1 MKRLGFLW
9 LLVLQGILLM
19 AQSYNFE
26 EGKKAIDDNDYPKAI
41 DFFTR
46 DLKDNPRSALT
57 YLYRAYAYYNSDDN
71 ASALRDANQGLKVV
85 TSKQKVLKADLLQ
98 VRARVYNQIDEVDL
112 ALADYAAA
120 IKLNKKD
127 ETFYSERAQIYFEL
141 DNYEKSNADYRA
153 LLKLDETDVRA
164 MVGLA
169 RNFTYLEKFAEADKL
184 LDKVIKLKPD
194 YDSGYYFKALSMY
207 RQGKYNAA
215 IEAAMKATELDI
227 DDERNR
233 ERLIEYAEKNID
245 LTFSLLN
252 KAISE
257 NEDVIL
263 WYLIRGA
270 LLQDHKHYMLAL
282 KDFTKLITMV
292 EAEVVPAIYRIRAA
306 CFAQFGM
313 NAEAVSDFD
322 EMLKVLEKDAQGF
335 YVRAH
340 YKDALG
346 DVEGAMADLNKA
358 LEITPT
364 DAEMLA
370 ARGWLYES
378 AFKNNDAA
386 LKDYNQALSFNKDFT
401 RALMYRGRLY
411 AYKLNDTE
419 KAKADF
425 NKVLETDTTYDNHR
439 SIRHFALL
447 ELKKK
452 DEAAAWMDK
461 IVATDP
467 DYEYHHYNAACLYS
481 LMNDPEKAIASLKTA
496 FEKGYCN
503 MEHLDRDVDFDNLR
517 DHTGFINVVETRRQ
531 ELEKAHQEWRNQKQV
546 PLQEQK
552 AGPAQVTVPM
562 IQKGSG
568 VYEVACKI
576 NDLPLNFIFDTGAS
590 DISISQTEVQFML
603 KNNYMAQRDIK
614 GSQRYMDANGNI
626 EVGTRIILRK
636 VEIGEFVLH
645 NVVASVVNNRVAPLL
660 IGQSALAKYGKILID
675 NESKTITLSR

>member
-1 MKRLGFLW
+1 MKKLALLW
-9 LLVLQGILLM
+9 LFLLQGMLLL

-26 EGKKAIDDNDYPKAI
+26 EGKKALDDNDYPKAI
-41 DFFTR
+41 DFFSR
-46 DLKDNPRSALT
+46 DLKDNPRNALT

-85 TSKQKVLKADLLQ
+85 ASGQKTLKADLLQ
-98 VRARVYNQIDEVDL
+98 VRARVYTQIDEVEL

-169 RNFTYLEKFAEADKL
+169 RNFIYQEKYTEADKL

-207 RQGKYNAA
+207 VQGKFDAA
-215 IEAAMKATELDI
+215 IEAAMKAAEIDI
-227 DDERNR
+227 EDERNR

-257 NEDVIL
+257 NEDVML

-270 LLQDHKHYMLAL
+270 LLQDHKHYLLAL
-282 KDFTKLITMV
+282 NDFTKLLSMV
-292 EAEVVPAIYRIRAA
+292 ETDVIPVIYRIRAA
-306 CFAQFGM
+306 CFSEFGM
-313 NAEAVSDFD
+313 NAEAIADSD
-322 EMLKVLEKDAQGF
+322 EMLKVLDKDAQG
-335 YVRAH
+335 YYIRAH

-364 DAEMLA
+364 DAQMLA

-378 AFKNNDAA
+378 ALKNHEAA
-386 LKDYNQALSFNKDFT
+386 LKDYNQALSFNKDYS

-411 AYKLNDTE
+411 AYKLNDPE

-425 NKVLETDTTYDNHR
+425 NKILEKDTTTEDQR

-447 ELKKK
+447 ELGKKE
-452 DEAAAWMDK
+452 EASAWMEK
-461 IVATDP
+461 LIAENP

-481 LMNDPEKAIASLKTA
+481 LMNEPEKAIASLKTS
-496 FEKGYCN
+496 FEKGYN
-503 MEHLDRDVDFDNLR
+503 NIEHLDRDVDFDNLR
-517 DHTGFINVVETRRQ
+517 DYPGFINVVEAKRQ
-531 ELEKAHQEWRNQKQV
+531 VLEKTHQEWRNKKQTPV
-546 PLQEQK
+546 NEQK
-552 AGPAQVTVPM
+552 TGPAQVIVPM

-568 VYEVACKI
+568 IYEVACKI
-576 NDLPLNFIFDTGAS
+576 NELPLNFIFDTGAS

-603 KNNYMAQRDIK
+603 KNNYLAQRDIR